1 MRNPRD
7 EEIFAIPGLAGHGS
21 PRKLSAVSAKKSNSP
36 IHFVS
41 GSAEAAVKRAAAEL
55 SAKLAPGADAFGLE
69 TIDGA
74 VDTVDPSLSRIRQTM
89 QALSTLPFLGGTK
102 LVWLK
107 SATFLADTVA
117 GRSEAVL
124 QELEHLCDLVEAG
137 LPEGV
142 TFLMSAPMA
151 DKRRSAY
158 KRLSKAASTTLC
170 EKPTLGFGA
179 GEEDVVTWTA
189 QQLRTRGL
197 KISHEAVEML
207 AARVGLE
214 SGQLHSEIDKLE
226 TALGAGH
233 EIVAED
239 IRALVPAT
247 RESGIFDLGNAIS
260 ARNLPLALETLEQ
273 LFHQGE
279 KGVGI
284 LLASIVPTVR
294 NLLLAKSLLVR
305 HKLRPP
311 AEPQFFAR
319 DLSRLPPQETEHLPR
334 KKDGSLNTYGL
345 GLAAKH
351 SVHYS
356 LEELQHAFHACAEVN
371 QKLITSQGSESVVL
385 TRLLVG
391 FLQRAK

>member
-1 MRNPRD
+1 VP
-7 EEIFAIPGLAGHGS
+7 
-21 PRKLSAVSAKKSNSP
+21 AKKTTSP

-41 GSAEAAVKRAAAEL
+41 GSDEAAVKRTAAEL
-55 SAKLAPGADAFGLE
+55 AAKLAPGADAFGLE

-74 VDTVDPSLSRIRQTM
+74 VDTVDPSISRIRETT

-107 SATFLADTVA
+107 SAAFLADTVA

-124 QELEHLCDLVEAG
+124 QELEHLCDLVEGG

-142 TFLMSAPMA
+142 TFLMSAPEA

-158 KRLSKAASTTLC
+158 KRLSKAGSTTLC

-189 QQLRTRGL
+189 QQLRSRGL
-197 KISHEAVEML
+197 KISHDAVEML

-214 SGQLHSEIDKLE
+214 TGQLHSEIDKLE

-233 EIVAED
+233 EIAAED

-260 ARNLPLALETLEQ
+260 ARNLPLALETLEA

-294 NLLLAKSLLVR
+294 NLLLAKSLLTR

-334 KKDGSLNTYGL
+334 KKDGTLNTYGL

-356 LEELQHAFHACAEVN
+356 LEELQRGFHGCAEAN

-385 TRLLVG
+385 TRLLVSFMHRPVG
-391 FLQRAK
+391 KK